1 MSLTRS
7 IAEQED
13 HTDKVLL
20 EYLLL
25 SKWPW
30 SVEELGRKINDPTDA
45 EDAVARLHAEG
56 LVHRLGDFVF
66 PSRAALRSVHLELAV
81 GGGED
86 D

>member
-1 MSLTRS
+1 MSPTHS

-13 HTDKVLL
+13 HTDKVVL

-30 SVEELGRKINDPTDA
+30 SVEEIGRKINDSTDT
-45 EDAVARLHAEG
+45 EDAVARLSAEG
-56 LVHRLGDFVF
+56 LVHRLGGFVF
-66 PSRAALRSVHLELAV
+66 PARAALRSVDLELGV
-81 GGGED
+81 GGED